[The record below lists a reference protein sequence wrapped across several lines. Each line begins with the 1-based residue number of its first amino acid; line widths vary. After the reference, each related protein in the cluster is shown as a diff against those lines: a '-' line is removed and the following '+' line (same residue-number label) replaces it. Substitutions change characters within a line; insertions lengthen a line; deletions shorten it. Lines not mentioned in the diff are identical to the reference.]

1 MSTRATLLTVIG
13 VILFSLASDAVFVMK
28 ETERAVLL
36 RFGALEAADIA
47 PGLHFKMPFADE
59 VKRFDGRILTL
70 DSETQRYFTVDKKPL
85 NVDSYVKWRIKDVAL
100 YYTATSGDERNASDR
115 LAERVRTGLRNE
127 FSRRDVYEVVS
138 GQRDELMDNLT
149 ASLSEV
155 MQKEFGVE
163 VIDVRVKRIELPG
176 DVSNSVFQRMSA
188 EREVLAREHR
198 ARGREMAQG
207 IRADAERQ
215 AVVIRADAEKPR
227 RKSAGKG
234 MLGPRRPMLRPSTP
248 TRNSTSLPGAST
260 PIAAPSPARTTCWYL
275 IQAATSLS
283 ILAQT
288 TARTRPRWK
297 RC

>member
-1 MSTRATLLTVIG
+1 
-13 VILFSLASDAVFVMK
+13 MK

-36 RFGALEAADIA
+36 RFGALETADIA

-215 AVVIRADAEKPR
+215 AVVIRADAEKTAEEIRGEGDARATATYAAAFNADPEFYEFTRSLNAYR
-227 RKSAGKG
+227 RAFSGKDDVLVLDPSSDFFKY
-234 MLGPRRPMLRPSTP
+234 LGA
-248 TRNSTSLPGAST
+248 NDG
-260 PIAAPSPARTTCWYL
+260 
-275 IQAATSLS
+275 
-283 ILAQT
+283 
-288 TARTRPRWK
+288 K
-297 RC
+297 D

>member
-1 MSTRATLLTVIG
+1 MTRDRLYIDAMEEVLGRASKVLLDVQGGNQMLYLPLDKIVQGRMRPPPG
-13 VILFSLASDAVFVMK
+13 VVCAPPRAPWISSRTPCFGNLKHEAIMAAPGGPANVYPCNAAHRYRGDSFSLASDAVFVMK

-36 RFGALEAADIA
+36 RFGALETADIA

-59 VKRFDGRILTL
+59 VTRFDGRILTL
-70 DSETQRYFTVDKKPL
+70 DSETQRYFPVDKTPL

-155 MQKEFGVE
+155 MQTEFGVE

-176 DVSNSVFQRMSA
+176 DVSSSVFQRMSA
-188 EREVLAREHR
+188 EEVLAREIGLGAGR
-198 ARGREMAQG
+198 WPRG
-207 IRADAERQ
+207 
-215 AVVIRADAEKPR
+215 
-227 RKSAGKG
+227 SA
-234 MLGPRRPMLRPSTP
+234 P
-248 TRNSTSLPGAST
+248 TRS
-260 PIAAPSPARTTCWYL
+260 ARL
-275 IQAATSLS
+275 
-283 ILAQT
+283 
-288 TARTRPRWK
+288 
-297 RC
+297 

>member
-36 RFGALEAADIA
+36 RFGALKSADIA

-59 VKRFDGRILTL
+59 VKRFDGRVLTL

-215 AVVIRADAEKPR
+215 AVVIRADAEKTAEEIRGEGDARATATYAAAFNADPEFYEFTRSLNAYR
-227 RKSAGKG
+227 RAFSGKDDVLVLDPSSDFFKY
-234 MLGPRRPMLRPSTP
+234 LGA
-248 TRNSTSLPGAST
+248 NDG
-260 PIAAPSPARTTCWYL
+260 
-275 IQAATSLS
+275 
-283 ILAQT
+283 
-288 TARTRPRWK
+288 K
-297 RC
+297 D